1 MGKIFEE
8 ANKLLK
14 GKYKFF
20 TTPGH
25 KQGKGYLKFKNIL
38 RYDLTE
44 VFGLDNLHK
53 PTECIKDSLNELS
66 EFYGSKKSY
75 YLLNG
80 STSGIQIMI
89 FSVFNEFDEV
99 LIERGCHVS
108 IMNSISLRKLK
119 VNYINREIYN
129 VDLLLPD
136 EFSKIDYRDENIILN
151 NIKDCIHK
159 NPKIKGVILTNPNY
173 YGFYINQKEIYE
185 YLRKKNISLLIDS
198 AHGAHI
204 KAFNKTIECPNKF
217 CDISVMSAHKTLA
230 AFTQGAYLHVNN
242 EKIINKVDEYFS
254 VFTTTSPSYLT
265 MISLEK
271 SLEDCKKYFKRKD
284 VLRKRCNDFK
294 KHINRDAYMY
304 AIENSHI
311 YCKSNG
317 NFYYDDTRI
326 CLKFKFK
333 NLNSKDLYDYLFMK
347 KIICEMI
354 FFNGIV
360 LIPTIYT
367 KVKDLKYLESKLKKF
382 DYNFKEN
389 YIFELVLK
397 VCEAKYEK
405 KIEPYEVKDRKYR
418 FIKFK
423 ESVGKISFNDIFLY
437 PPGVPIIFRGEKI
450 LIEHIVLINEYK
462 KLCYDVNG
470 LFKDEYVKIVEE

>member
-1 MGKIFEE
+1 
-8 ANKLLK
+8 
-14 GKYKFF
+14 
-20 TTPGH
+20 
-25 KQGKGYLKFKNIL
+25 
-38 RYDLTE
+38 
-44 VFGLDNLHK
+44 
-53 PTECIKDSLNELS
+53 
-66 EFYGSKKSY
+66 
-75 YLLNG
+75 
-80 STSGIQIMI
+80 
-89 FSVFNEFDEV
+89 
-99 LIERGCHVS
+99 
-108 IMNSISLRKLK
+108 
-119 VNYINREIYN
+119 
-129 VDLLLPD
+129 
-136 EFSKIDYRDENIILN
+136 
-151 NIKDCIHK
+151 
-159 NPKIKGVILTNPNY
+159 
-173 YGFYINQKEIYE
+173 
-185 YLRKKNISLLIDS
+185 
-198 AHGAHI
+198 
-204 KAFNKTIECPNKF
+204 
-217 CDISVMSAHKTLA
+217 
-230 AFTQGAYLHVNN
+230 
-242 EKIINKVDEYFS
+242 
-254 VFTTTSPSYLT
+254 
-265 MISLEK
+265 
-271 SLEDCKKYFKRKD
+271 
-284 VLRKRCNDFK
+284 
-294 KHINRDAYMY
+294 MY

-311 YCKSNG
+311 YCKSNW

-333 NLNSKDLYDYLFMK
+333 NLNSKDLYDYLFRK

-397 VCEAKYEK
+397 ACEAKYEK